1 MCCKQLSHQASQ
13 RKPKWVTAV
22 QAVESVKITTLADNV
37 VYHSELLGQWGF
49 SAHLEIRDSHG
60 EKHVVIF
67 DTGGMRSALLY
78 NIKALKLDL
87 SRLECIVLSH
97 GHSDHTSAT
106 VELIRKAGRN
116 VKVVVHPNI
125 FCPRFE
131 VEKGKK
137 RHYGIPKGERRED
150 IVKAGGELIETT
162 RPLEVLPG
170 VSTSGE
176 IQRVMPFEKIT
187 LKGMAI
193 INGKQVKDRVPED
206 QAFFVNL
213 KKRGILV
220 VSGCAHAGIINT
232 LQSASDV
239 TKTKLYGFVGGTHL
253 IRPKEPRLTETLRK
267 LSAFDLKLISPAH
280 CTGHKSIAAM
290 NQAFPESFVLNFAG
304 RVIDTAKK
312 VKDPVL

>member
-1 MCCKQLSHQASQ
+1 VH
-13 RKPKWVTAV
+13 
-22 QAVESVKITTLADNV
+22 AVESVKITTLADNV
-37 VYHSELLGQWGF
+37 VYHSELLGQFGF
-49 SAHLEIRDSHG
+49 SAHLEIRDDQS
-60 EKHVVIF
+60 EKHVVVF
-67 DTGGMRSALLY
+67 DTGGMRGALLY

-87 SRLECIVLSH
+87 ARLECIVLSH
-97 GHSDHTSAT
+97 GHCDHTSAT

-131 VEKGKK
+131 VEKGEK

-162 RPLEVLPG
+162 RPFEILPG

-176 IQRVMPFEKIT
+176 IQRVTPFEKIT
-187 LKGMAI
+187 WNGKAVVD
-193 INGKQVKDRVPED
+193 GKQVKDRVPED
-206 QAFFVNL
+206 QALFVNQ

-232 LQSASDV
+232 FQCAQDV
-239 TKTKLYGFVGGTHL
+239 TKTRLYGFVGGTHL
-253 IRPKEPRLTETLRK
+253 IRPKEPRLTETLKK
-267 LSAFDLKLISPAH
+267 LHEFDLKLVSPAH

-290 NQAFPESFVLNFAG
+290 NQAFPEAFVLNFTG